1 MGKTTYQLVQDFS
14 HQQYLSMLF
23 GVYAGIIL
31 CSYRGNPAVLCAA
44 AMTSV
49 FDPSLHPAA
58 PMLLMSLAQKD
69 SQVEKFRNGA
79 GDGW

>member
-1 MGKTTYQLVQDFS
+1 
-14 HQQYLSMLF
+14 MLF
-23 GVYAGIIL
+23 GVYAAIIL

-69 SQVEKFRNGA
+69 SQVEISWSW
-79 GDGW
+79 GWMVKSVQKPWQNPEIVKPKVGQ